1 MDKLV
6 IGLLGAVAGLATAGS
21 AQATTSPA
29 ANPAEGVNSVASYA
43 ELLDPIPNA
52 VETLKA
58 DDAARPMMEGV
69 QQADYDGGYNRGYG
83 GYNRGY
89 RGEYGPGHGY
99 QHHHHHHHRYGDRYG
114 YYHRPGPSYHHHHH
128 HRYERHYR
136 SRNEFIGIPGV
147 GGFVVGR

>member
-21 AQATTSPA
+21 AQAMTSPA
-29 ANPAEGVNSVASYA
+29 ANPAEGVTTAASYA

-58 DDAARPMMEGV
+58 DDAARAAQPTMEGV
-69 QQADYDGGYNRGYG
+69 QQADYDG
-83 GYNRGY
+83 YNRGY
-89 RGEYGPGHGY
+89 RGGYGREYGY
-99 QHHHHHHHRYGDRYG
+99 QHHHHHNHYRYGERYG
-114 YYHRPGPSYHHHHH
+114 SYHRPGPSYHHHHH
-128 HRYERHYR
+128 HHHRYDNRYR
-136 SRNEFIGIPGV
+136 GRNEFIGIPGV